1 MDSVLDGVF
10 WSHTDKRILGLGLE
24 KMIYMILNTHASEVE
39 LRLVSH
45 PQIGVEVFSALS
57 E

>member
-24 KMIYMILNTHASEVE
+24 KMIYMILNTHASEAE

-45 PQIGVEVFSALS
+45 PQLGVEVFSPLS